1 MVVLAPTK
9 TRRGKI
15 IYKEVNATPYCELS
29 DEGGK
34 SPKKKP
40 SMIPSN
46 SRTAIP
52 PLIEEASSS
61 FDNQEPHVSRIT
73 KVRSQL

>member
-1 MVVLAPTK
+1 MTVLAPTR

-15 IYKEVNATPYCELS
+15 IYKEVDAPPYYELS
-29 DEGGK
+29 DEEGK

-46 SRTAIP
+46 SMTAIP
-52 PLIEEASSS
+52 PSLEASS

-73 KVRSQL
+73 KVSF